1 MDNLPTVVNTITEKL
16 LDKSS
21 NKQFVHRNTKAVFA
35 LFKKQ
40 IQEIV
45 AEICPTLKEKD
56 ASVCIEYKENNEFE
70 VQLSFSGDAL
80 VFNMHTNVFTF
91 EESHFIHTLDY
102 VKEDPNKAFCG
113 VIEIYNFLNDSLKY
127 QRLSDTGYLVC
138 RVFINKENKIII
150 EGERPIIELNKGF
163 DKTIICND
171 TVRAIIEQS
180 MLYALDF
187 DLWAPPIQNIKEI
200 TVQQKL
206 ASTGLTL
213 HQTSK
218 RLGFKFLKE
227 L

>member
-1 MDNLPTVVNTITEKL
+1 MDTNTTRVKSITDKL

-21 NKQFVHRNTKAVFA
+21 NKQFVYRNTKTVFA

-45 AEICPTLKEKD
+45 AEICPILKEKD

-70 VQLSFSGDAL
+70 VQLSFSGDVL
-80 VFNMHTNVFTF
+80 LFNMHTNVFTF
-91 EESHFIHTLDY
+91 EESHFIHSLDY
-102 VKEDPNKAFCG
+102 VKQDPNKAFCG
-113 VIEIYNFLNDSLKY
+113 VIEVYNFLNDSLKY
-127 QRLSDTGYLVC
+127 QRMSDTGYLVC
-138 RVFINKENKIII
+138 RIFINKENKIII
-150 EGERPIIELNKGF
+150 EGERPIIELNQGF
-163 DKTIICND
+163 DKTTICDD

-180 MLYALDF
+180 MIYALDF

-200 TVQQKL
+200 TVQQKITS
-206 ASTGLTL
+206 AGLSL

-218 RLGFKFLKE
+218 RLGFKFQRE